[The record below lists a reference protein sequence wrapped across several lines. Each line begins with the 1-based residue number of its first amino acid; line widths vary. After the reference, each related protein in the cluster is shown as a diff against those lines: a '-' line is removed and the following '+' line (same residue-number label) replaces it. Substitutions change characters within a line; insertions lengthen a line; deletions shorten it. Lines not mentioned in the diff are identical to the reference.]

1 MAQAALRLGTRASA
15 LARAQA
21 EQVQRALAALHPGV
35 RVELVFIRT
44 SGDRGVSGPLPP
56 VGAKG
61 LFVKEIEEALLAGE
75 IEAGVHSMKDLPA
88 SLAPGLTIGAV
99 PLRAAAHDV
108 LIGGGPAGLAG
119 LAHGARVGTS
129 SVRRRAQLLALRPDL
144 EVVSLRGNVDT
155 RLRRWR
161 AGELDA
167 IVLAAAGL
175 ARLGIDEPSAHAL
188 PSEGFVPAVGQG
200 ALALECR
207 ADDAGTRGLLAPIED
222 RDTATAVAAERAFQ
236 AAIEGDCNTPL
247 AAHATVADGRVVL
260 RAMVSDVDGTRRLEE
275 AGSAPAADARGLGRQ
290 LAERL
295 LARGARDI
303 LGR

>member
-1 MAQAALRLGTRASA
+1 MPRAALRLGTRASA

-44 SGDRGVSGPLPP
+44 SGDRGVGGPLPP

-61 LFVKEIEEALLAGE
+61 LFVKEIEEALLAGQ
-75 IEAGVHSMKDLPA
+75 IEVGVHSMKDLPA
-88 SLAPGLTIGAV
+88 MLAAGLAIGAV
-99 PLRAAAHDV
+99 PERAAAHDV
-108 LIGGGPAGLAG
+108 LIGAPGGLAR
-119 LAHGARVGTS
+119 LAAAARVGTS
-129 SVRRRAQLLALRPDL
+129 SVRRRAQLLALRPDI
-144 EVVSLRGNVDT
+144 EVAPLRGNVDT

-175 ARLGIDEPSAHAL
+175 ARLGIDEPSARAL
-188 PSEGFVPAVGQG
+188 PPEFVPAVGQG

-207 ADDAGTRGLLAPIED
+207 ADDDETRRLLAPIED
-222 RDTATAVAAERAFQ
+222 HETARAVAAERAFQ
-236 AAIEGDCNTPL
+236 AAIQGDCNTPL
-247 AAHATVADGRVVL
+247 AAYATVADDRVAL
-260 RAMVSDVDGTRRLEE
+260 RAMVCDVDGKQRLEE
-275 AGSAPAADARGLGRQ
+275 SGSAQATDAESLGRQ
-290 LAERL
+290 VAERL

>member
-1 MAQAALRLGTRASA
+1 MPRAALRLGTRASA

-21 EQVQRALAALHPGV
+21 EQVRLALAVLHPGV

-61 LFVKEIEEALLAGE
+61 LFVKEIEEALLAGQ

-88 SLAPGLTIGAV
+88 TLAPGLVIGAV
-99 PLRAAAHDV
+99 PKRAAAHDV
-108 LIGGGPAGLAG
+108 LIGAPGGLLGLAS
-119 LAHGARVGTS
+119 GARVGTS
-129 SVRRRAQLLALRPDL
+129 SVRRRAQLLALRPDI
-144 EVVSLRGNVDT
+144 EVVPLRGNVDT

-175 ARLGIDEPSAHAL
+175 ARLGIDEPSARPL
-188 PSEGFVPAVGQG
+188 PPEFVSAVGQG

-207 ADDAGTRGLLAPIED
+207 ADDDETRRLLAPIED
-222 RDTATAVAAERAFQ
+222 HESARAVAAERAFQ
-236 AAIEGDCNTPL
+236 GAIEGDCNTPL
-247 AAHATVADGRVVL
+247 AAHATVADGRVAL
-260 RAMVSDVDGTRRLEE
+260 RAMVSDLDGKQRLEDS
-275 AGSAPAADARGLGRQ
+275 GSAPSADAERLGRQ